1 MHNLFNGRGLIDYD
15 PIYPNPSNGDGNEP
29 GALDLITGTVGKDVI
44 FGLGGS
50 DALSG
55 GDGDD
60 YIEFNDWRV
69 AA

>member
-1 MHNLFNGRGLIDYD
+1 MNNLFNGRGLIDSD
-15 PIYPNPSNGDGNEP
+15 PIYS

-60 YIEFNDWRV
+60 YLELNDWRV